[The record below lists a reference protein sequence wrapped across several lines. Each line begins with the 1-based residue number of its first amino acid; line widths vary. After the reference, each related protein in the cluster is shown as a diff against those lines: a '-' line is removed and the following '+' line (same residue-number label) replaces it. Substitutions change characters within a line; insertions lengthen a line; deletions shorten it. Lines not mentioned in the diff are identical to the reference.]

1 MSPPISDSYP
11 HPRMARL
18 LLVRHAP
25 THETGTRLTGRAPG
39 VSLSPRGRAE
49 AETAAKTLL
58 STPLSAIYTSPIDR
72 CRETTEIIAS
82 DRQLTPN
89 IEKGVTEIDFGSWTG
104 RTLKSLQRNSRWN
117 TVRNVP
123 SRFTFPDGESFVDA
137 QSRGVTAIER
147 IAATAKRSTV
157 VVVSHADVIK
167 LVLSHYLGQPL
178 DLFQRVVVETT
189 SISELVLSP
198 GRAPQVASING
209 RGS

>member
-1 MSPPISDSYP
+1 M
-11 HPRMARL
+11 
-18 LLVRHAP
+18 
-25 THETGTRLTGRAPG
+25 
-39 VSLSPRGRAE
+39 SLSPSGRSE

-58 STPLSAIYTSPIDR
+58 STPLNAIYTSPVDR
-72 CRETTEIIAS
+72 CRETAEIIAS
-82 DRQLTPN
+82 DRQLIPKT
-89 IEKGVTEIDFGSWTG
+89 EKGVTEIDFGSWTG

-117 TVRNVP
+117 TVQNVP

-137 QSRGVTAIER
+137 QSRAVIAIER

-178 DLFQRVVVETT
+178 DLFQRIVVETT
-189 SISELVLSP
+189 SVSELVLSP
-198 GRAPQVASING
+198 DRAPQVASING